1 VKTCSSSSC
10 RRLSSL
16 AALLLALAFPAGAA
30 AHARLVGSKP
40 ADGAV
45 LATPPADV
53 RLLFDD
59 EVRPAGGDL
68 AVDAAGR
75 SVLAG
80 HAHRLAG
87 NNRALVIPLR
97 PGLPRGAYTVRWR
110 VISDDGHLI
119 TGVLAFAV
127 GAGAPHPV
135 PTLSAGGGGPSSSS
149 VLLRLVFLAGVLV
162 AGGAALT
169 GRFLGAGRRL
179 EALVVGGGLA
189 LVAAGGFGLLALE
202 PAAEATRFGRVI
214 EAAAI
219 AGTAGAF
226 AALGSLALPAL
237 GLADSA
243 IGVLVLAAPT
253 LAGHALD
260 PHRLRWL
267 VALADLAHVVAAA
280 VWTGGLLVL
289 VLVRS
294 PRARRRFPPIA
305 LGAVVLLGVG
315 AIPRAIAAFPSLDSV
330 VDTGYGRAVLV
341 KTGLLVLVLG
351 VAWSNRRRLV
361 RLPFVVELALL
372 AGIVAAVAV
381 LTDLRP
387 PARGAVAVVAPA
399 APHAPPAD
407 AVVLAAEDDD
417 VAIGLAASPRGR
429 NVAVQVTALGPEGK
443 GVDGLDV
450 TVAGVGPARC
460 GPGCYAA
467 TIPLPAPPR
476 RVAVKVGGRTLVF
489 TLPARWPAPA
499 AAALVARVDRVFRG
513 LRTLVIHERLAS
525 SSRNAITTAYRV
537 QAPNRLSYR
546 IVKGPEAVIIGGA
559 RWDRLP
565 GRRWQ
570 RSEQEPLRQP
580 EPFWGSDPRRNA
592 HLLEQGRIIHASFY
606 DPRLP
611 AWFELSIDPRSGRL
625 LALKM
630 TATAHF
636 MRHRYSRF
644 DAPLEIVPPTP
655 EHATQG

>member
-1 VKTCSSSSC
+1 V
-10 RRLSSL
+10 
-16 AALLLALAFPAGAA
+16 LALAFPAGAA

-40 ADGAV
+40 SDGAV

-59 EVRPAGGDL
+59 HVRSAGGDL

-80 HAHRLAG
+80 RAHSLAG
-87 NNRALVIPLR
+87 NNRALVVPLR
-97 PGLPRGAYTVRWR
+97 PGLPHGAYTVRWR
-110 VISDDGHLI
+110 VISNDGHLI

-127 GAGAPHPV
+127 GAGSPRPV
-135 PTLSAGGGGPSSSS
+135 PTLSAGGSGPSSSS
-149 VLLRLVFLAGVLV
+149 VLLRLLFIAGVLV
-162 AGGAALT
+162 AGGTALT
-169 GRFLGAGRRL
+169 GRALGAGRRL
-179 EALVVGGGLA
+179 EAVVVGLGLV

-202 PAAEATRFGRVI
+202 PTADATRFGRVT
-214 EAAAI
+214 EVAAI
-219 AGTAGAF
+219 AGVVGAL
-226 AALGSLALPAL
+226 AAFGSLLLPGL
-237 GLADSA
+237 GLAATA
-243 IGVLVLAAPT
+243 IGALVLLAPT

-260 PHRLRWL
+260 PRRLRWL

-280 VWTGGLLVL
+280 VWIGGLLVL
-289 VLVRS
+289 VLANSRQ
-294 PRARRRFPPIA
+294 ARRRFPPIA
-305 LGAVVLLGVG
+305 LVAVVLLGIG
-315 AIPRAIAAFPSLDSV
+315 AIPRAIAAFPSLDSL

-341 KTGLLVLVLG
+341 KTVLLLLVLVL
-351 VAWSNRRRLV
+351 AWLNRGRL
-361 RLPFVVELALL
+361 LGLGFLAELALL
-372 AGIVAAVAV
+372 AGVVAAVAV

-387 PARGAVAVVAPA
+387 PPRGAAAVVAPA

-417 VAIGLAASPRGR
+417 VAIGLAASPRGE
-429 NVAVQVTALGPEGK
+429 NLAVQVTALGPEGK

-450 TVAGVGPARC
+450 TVSGSGTARC

-467 TIPLPAPPR
+467 TIPLPPVPR
-476 RVAVKVGGRTLVF
+476 RVPVRVGGRTLFF

-499 AAALVARVDRVFRG
+499 APALVSRVNRVFRG

-525 SSRNAITTAYRV
+525 SSRNAITTLYRV

-546 IVKGPEAVIIGGA
+546 IVNGPEAVVIGRT

-565 GRRWQ
+565 GGRWQ

-592 HLLEQGRIIHASFY
+592 HVLGRGQVLRASFY
-606 DPRLP
+606 DPKLP
-611 AWFELSIDPRSGRL
+611 AWFELSIDRRSGRL

-630 TATAHF
+630 TSIAHF
-636 MRHRYSRF
+636 MHHRYSNF
-644 DAPLEIVPPTP
+644 NAPFEIVPP
-655 EHATQG
+655 ER

>member
-1 VKTCSSSSC
+1 VRTCSSSSC
-10 RRLSSL
+10 RRLSSI
-16 AALLLALAFPAGAA
+16 AAVLLALAFPAGAA

-59 EVRPAGGDL
+59 KVRPAGGDL
-68 AVDAAGR
+68 AVDAHGR
-75 SVLAG
+75 SVIG
-80 HAHRLAG
+80 GKAHSLAG
-87 NNRALVIPLR
+87 NSRALVVPLR
-97 PGLPRGAYTVRWR
+97 PGLSRGAYTVRWR

-119 TGVLAFAV
+119 SGVLAFAV
-127 GAGAPHPV
+127 GAGAARPV
-135 PTLSAGGGGPSSSS
+135 PTLSAGGSGPSTSS
-149 VLLRLVFLAGVLV
+149 VLLRLLFLTGVLV

-169 GRFLGAGRRL
+169 GRVLGAGRRL
-179 EALVVGGGLA
+179 EALVVGVGLV

-202 PAAEATRFGRVI
+202 PAADATRFGRVT
-214 EAAAI
+214 EVAAI
-219 AGTAGAF
+219 GGAAGAL
-226 AALGSLALPAL
+226 AALGSLALPGL
-237 GLADSA
+237 GLAASA
-243 IGVLVLAAPT
+243 IGILVLVAPT

-260 PHRLRWL
+260 PRRLRWL

-280 VWTGGLLVL
+280 VWIGGLLVL
-289 VLVRS
+289 VLVNSRQ
-294 PRARRRFPPIA
+294 ARRRFPPIA

-341 KTGLLVLVLG
+341 KTALLVVVLG
-351 VAWSNRRRLV
+351 VAWLNRRRLR
-361 RLPFVVELALL
+361 RLGFLVELALL
-372 AGIVAAVAV
+372 AGILAAVAV

-387 PARGAVAVVAPA
+387 PARGAVAVAVPA
-399 APHAPPAD
+399 APHGPPAG

-417 VAIGLAASPRGR
+417 VAIGLAALPRGR

-450 TVAGVGPARC
+450 TAAGVATTRC

-476 RVAVKVGGRTLVF
+476 RVPVKVGGRTLVF

-513 LRTLVIHERLAS
+513 LETLVIHERLAS
-525 SSRNAITTAYRV
+525 SSRNAITTLYRV

-546 IVKGPEAVIIGGA
+546 IVKGPEAVIIGGK

-565 GRRWQ
+565 GGRWQ
-570 RSEQEPLRQP
+570 RSEQEPLKQP

-592 HLLEQGRIIHASFY
+592 HLLDRGRVLHASFY
-606 DPRLP
+606 DPKLP
-611 AWFELSIDPRSGRL
+611 AWFELSIDPRTGRL
-625 LALKM
+625 LELKM

-636 MRHRYSRF
+636 MRHRYGDF
-644 DAPLEIVPPTP
+644 NAPFEIVPPVP
-655 EHATQG
+655 ERSTHP

>member
-1 VKTCSSSSC
+1 VRTCSSSSC

-16 AALLLALAFPAGAA
+16 AAVLLALAFPAGAA

-75 SVLAG
+75 SVLG
-80 HAHRLAG
+80 GPAHRLAG
-87 NNRALVIPLR
+87 NDRALVVPLR
-97 PGLPRGAYTVRWR
+97 PGLRRGAYTVRWR
-110 VISDDGHLI
+110 VISNDGHLI

-127 GAGAPHPV
+127 GAGAPRPV
-135 PTLSAGGGGPSSSS
+135 PTLSAGGSGPSSSS
-149 VLLRLVFLAGVLV
+149 VLLRLLFLAGVLV

-169 GRFLGAGRRL
+169 GRALGAGRRL
-179 EALVVGGGLA
+179 EALVVGAGLA

-202 PAAEATRFGRVI
+202 PAADATRFGRVT

-219 AGTAGAF
+219 AGAAGML

-237 GLADSA
+237 GLAASA

-260 PHRLRWL
+260 PHRLRGL

-289 VLVRS
+289 VLARS
-294 PRARRRFPPIA
+294 PQARRRFPPIA
-305 LGAVVLLGVG
+305 LGAVVLLGAG
-315 AIPRAIAAFPSLDSV
+315 AIPRAIAAFPTLDSV
-330 VDTGYGRAVLV
+330 VETGYGRAVLV
-341 KTGLLVLVLG
+341 KTGLLAVVLG
-351 VAWSNRRRLV
+351 LAWWNRRRLV
-361 RLPFVVELALL
+361 RLDFVAELALL
-372 AGIVAAVAV
+372 TGIVTTVAV

-407 AVVLAAEDDD
+407 AVVLAGEDDD
-417 VAIGLAASPRGR
+417 IAIGLAASPRGR
-429 NVAVQVTALGPEGK
+429 KAAVQVTALGPEGK

-450 TVAGVGPARC
+450 TVAGVGTARC

-467 TIPLPAPPR
+467 AIPLPVPPR
-476 RVAVKVGGRTLVF
+476 RVPVKVGGAVLAF

-499 AAALVARVDRVFRG
+499 ASALVARVDRVFRG

-546 IVKGPEAVIIGGA
+546 IVKGPEAVIIGGT

-565 GRRWQ
+565 GGRWQ

-580 EPFWGSDPRRNA
+580 EPFWGSDPVRNA
-592 HLLEQGRIIHASFY
+592 HVLGRGRVLRASFY
-606 DPRLP
+606 DPKLP

-636 MRHRYSRF
+636 MRHRYSGF
-644 DAPLEIVPPTP
+644 NAPLEIVPPTP
-655 EHATQG
+655 ER

>member
-1 VKTCSSSSC
+1 VRTCSRSSC

-16 AALLLALAFPAGAA
+16 VAVLLALAFPAGAA

-59 EVRPAGGDL
+59 EIRPAGGDL

-75 SVLAG
+75 SVLGG
-80 HAHRLAG
+80 HSHRLGG
-87 NNRALVIPLR
+87 NGRALVIPLR
-97 PGLPRGAYTVRWR
+97 PRLPRGAYTVRWR

-119 TGVLAFAV
+119 SGVLAFAV
-127 GAGAPHPV
+127 GAGAPRPV
-135 PTLSAGGGGPSSSS
+135 PTLSAGGSGPSASS
-149 VLLRLVFLAGVLV
+149 VLLRLLFLAGVLV

-169 GRFLGAGRRL
+169 GRALGAGRRL
-179 EALVVGGGLA
+179 ETLVVGAALV

-202 PAAEATRFGRVI
+202 PAADATRFGRVT

-219 AGTAGAF
+219 AASVGAAGA
-226 AALGSLALPAL
+226 LGALALPAL
-237 GLADSA
+237 GVVASVV
-243 IGVLVLAAPT
+243 GVLVLAAPT

-260 PHRLRWL
+260 PHRVRWL

-280 VWTGGLLVL
+280 VWIGGLLL
-289 VLVRS
+289 LTLVRS
-294 PRARRRFPPIA
+294 PRALRRFPPIA
-305 LGAVVLLGVG
+305 LGAIVLLGIG
-315 AIPRAIAAFPSLDSV
+315 AIPRAIVAFPSLDSV

-341 KTGLLVLVLG
+341 KTGLLVLVLAA
-351 VAWSNRRRLV
+351 AWANRRRLA
-361 RLPFVVELALL
+361 RRGFALELVLL
-372 AGIVAAVAV
+372 AGIVGAAAV

-387 PARGAVAVVAPA
+387 PARGAVAVAAPA
-399 APHAPPAD
+399 PPHAPPAD
-407 AVVLAAEDDD
+407 AVVLAGEDDD
-417 VAIGLAASPRGR
+417 VAIALAASPRGR
-429 NVAVQVTALGPEGK
+429 RIAAQVTALGPEGK

-450 TVAGVGPARC
+450 TVAGAGTARC

-467 TIPLPAPPR
+467 TIPLPPPPR
-476 RVAVKVGGRTLVF
+476 HVPVKVGGRTLAF
-489 TLPARWPAPA
+489 TLPARWPAPPA
-499 AAALVARVDRVFRG
+499 SGLVARVDGVFRD

-525 SSRNAITTAYRV
+525 SSRNAITTNYRV
-537 QAPNRLSYR
+537 QAPNRLAYE
-546 IVKGPEAVIIGGA
+546 IVNGPEAVIIGGR

-565 GRRWQ
+565 GGRWQ
-570 RSEQEPLRQP
+570 RSEQEPLKQP

-592 HLLEQGRIIHASFY
+592 HLLGRGRFLHASFY
-606 DPRLP
+606 DPKLP
-611 AWFELSIDPRSGRL
+611 AWFELTIDPRTKRL
-625 LALKM
+625 LELRM

-636 MRHRYSRF
+636 MRHRYGEF

-655 EHATQG
+655 GRSTQP